1 MANFYTDRYNRF
13 LENASSIYDYLS
25 GNYMNSYEGKLL
37 DCGDFNDSIG
47 AIRIVRIAKFRKMEN
62 DQEMLNA
69 VREKVEGYLSSL
81 HQNNCAA
88 CIFAIS
94 DKHEVKLFFA
104 SEVIDSTSFDSVLK
118 NTVPDIKTDNA
129 FVSAVDLRR
138 LASFGGVVTGAF
150 NLERNVV
157 DDLLNYIKDK
167 ETVIA
172 LIAKPIARSSTDE
185 FCYSLADVY
194 DMTGSFENV
203 SDGFGIS
210 SKISVSR
217 QFPGLN
223 ILRDYIKKQ
232 YDRINRNQSDLW
244 GSCIWFGSSD
254 KGTAENLGGKLA
266 GLFTA
271 AGDSSVEKGRY
282 YLTTDNPLK
291 NGRLAISN
299 ARYERLDYNLPSSL
313 IKGSLKSY
321 VTTSEL
327 ASMFQLPTR
336 SFNGITVINVQR
348 TANDIKLFD
357 TFAPTVH
364 GNTFSVG
371 KIYGSGQ
378 DFCLSIDDFT
388 QHALVTGGTGSGKT
402 NTVKTLL
409 ESIYRYRIPF
419 CVIEPSKKEYWNMV
433 GSIKNLKI
441 YSGGYDA
448 RKLKLNPLEPED
460 GIIIGNHID
469 DVMYALSG
477 AFDMEEPTRLTL
489 DGLIKYTYCKFGWD
503 INEIARRQEKRY
515 PTFKNVLDNLEEYS
529 KIGIR
534 SGKEVTAN
542 IEGSVIRRLESLITG
557 IAGNVINVDC
567 GISGQELCSGPV
579 LIELDDFATD
589 VKPFITNLLLIKM
602 NQFLR
607 QGDSSRGKLK
617 NIIVLE
623 EAHNVIPKMSLNGIK
638 KARDISS
645 EYFSNMLSQIR
656 DYGTGLIIADQGA
669 SQINETTVANTKIK
683 IMHAVTREEDADA
696 EAFAFRLNRIQKER
710 LPELST
716 GEALISVRGQ
726 ESVCKVK
733 IRKNTIS
740 NINNYACVFC
750 RNSRFCEI
758 DEVIDRL
765 RGSTR
770 GELLLSNVYR
780 NRLDGAEIRKLTN
793 EYFNFI
799 KLSDNLKLCAFGYM
813 MANINIPCGEREKR
827 CIIFRYLE
835 Q

>member
-37 DCGDFNDSIG
+37 DCGEFNDSIG

-62 DQEMLNA
+62 DQGMLNA

-129 FVSAVDLRR
+129 FVPAVDLRR
-138 LASFGGVVTGAF
+138 LASFGGVVTGVF

-157 DDLLNYIKDK
+157 DDLFNYIKDK

-223 ILRDYIKKQ
+223 ILKDYIKKQ

-244 GSCIWFGSSD
+244 ESCIWFGSSE
-254 KGTAENLGGKLA
+254 KGTAEDLGGKIA

-271 AGDSSVEKGRY
+271 ADDSSVEKGRY

-291 NGRLAISN
+291 NGRLSLSN
-299 ARYERLDYNLPSSL
+299 ARYDRLDYNLPSSL

-336 SFNGITVINVQR
+336 SFNGINVVNVQR
-348 TANDIKLFD
+348 TANDIELFD
-357 TFAPTVH
+357 IFAPTVH
-364 GNTFSVG
+364 GDTFSVG
-371 KIYGSGQ
+371 KICGSGQ

-469 DVMYALSG
+469 DLMYALSG

-489 DGLIKYTYCKFGWD
+489 DGLIKYTYCKFGWNLD
-503 INEIARRQEKRY
+503 EIARRQEKRY
-515 PTFKNVLDNLEEYS
+515 PTLKNVLDNLEEYS
-529 KIGIR
+529 EIGIR
-534 SGKEVTAN
+534 SGREVTAN
-542 IEGSVIRRLESLITG
+542 IEGSIIRRLESLI
-557 IAGNVINVDC
+557 
-567 GISGQELCSGPV
+567 
-579 LIELDDFATD
+579 ELDDFSLD

-617 NIIVLE
+617 NLIVLE
-623 EAHNVIPKMSLNGIK
+623 EAHNVIPKMSLNGIRT
-638 KARDISS
+638 ARDISS

-656 DYGTGLIIADQGA
+656 DYGTGLIIADQGV

-683 IMHAVTREEDADA
+683 IMHAVTRAEDADA
-696 EAFAFRLNRIQKER
+696 EAFALRLNRIQKER

-726 ESVCKVK
+726 ECVCKVK

-770 GELLLSNVYR
+770 GDLLLSNVYR

-799 KLSDNLKLCAFGYM
+799 NLSDNLKLCAFGYM

-827 CIIFRYLE
+827 RIIFRYLE